1 MEQEVKSVKQ
11 PRNRCRNF
19 GVCVRERGWGWKKK
33 ESQSQAVQQRRQEDC
48 HRPRLNVMQ
57 PPRTRDAA
65 AGCIF
70 PAVFIGR
77 INGTCCCRH
86 PPPIVFLPYFLPNL
100 LNLSTLCRSLSSPKA
115 SHALYGFQ
123 DFFFF
128 LPFSLPPPSPYAT
141 FSEFLFHRTPLS
153 VRHDHPLSSGRRTFG

>member
-1 MEQEVKSVKQ
+1 MEEKRKSKSS
-11 PRNRCRNF
+11 CAA
-19 GVCVRERGWGWKKK
+19 E
-33 ESQSQAVQQRRQEDC
+33 ATEDC
-48 HRPRLNVMQ
+48 HPPRLNVMQ
-57 PPRTRDAA
+57 PPRTRDTT

-86 PPPIVFLPYFLPNL
+86 SPPIVFLPYFLPNL
-100 LNLSTLCRSLSSPKA
+100 LNRSTLCHSLSLPKA
-115 SHALYGFQ
+115 SHALNGFQ

-128 LPFSLPPPSPYAT
+128 FLPFSPPPPSPCAR
-141 FSEFLFHRTPLS
+141 FSEFLFHWTPLS

>member
-1 MEQEVKSVKQ
+1 MRKRGGGGGERKSKSS
-11 PRNRCRNF
+11 C
-19 GVCVRERGWGWKKK
+19 
-33 ESQSQAVQQRRQEDC
+33 AAAATDDC
-48 HRPRLNVMQ
+48 HRPRLNVIQ

-100 LNLSTLCRSLSSPKA
+100 MNRSTLCHSLSLPKA
-115 SHALYGFQ
+115 SHALNGFQ

-128 LPFSLPPPSPYAT
+128 CPSPLLHPAHMRD
-141 FSEFLFHRTPLS
+141 FSEFLFDWTPLS
-153 VRHDHPLSSGRRTFG
+153 MRHDPPLSSGRRTFG